1 MKGLIY
7 AGLAA
12 CVAGFCVDLYWTIAV
27 GTSYAADP
35 VYPIIQYVLYYFI
48 TITLFVI
55 LLSILINSY
64 YQVDEKNFVTSFGLI
79 KSKYPVDQIEL
90 CTLDRT
96 TNKLTVTFLNSEYIV
111 IVVKQDWYNE
121 FIEALLAA
129 NRKIEYSIIS
139 KEDEKD
145 KK

>member
-1 MKGLIY
+1 
-7 AGLAA
+7 
-12 CVAGFCVDLYWTIAV
+12 
-27 GTSYAADP
+27 
-35 VYPIIQYVLYYFI
+35 
-48 TITLFVI
+48 
-55 LLSILINSY
+55 
-64 YQVDEKNFVTSFGLI
+64 VDEKNFVTSFGLI
-79 KSKYPVDQIEL
+79 KSKYQVDQIEL
-90 CTLDRT
+90 ITLDRT
-96 TNKLTVTFLNSEYIV
+96 TNKLTVTFINGEYIV